1 MIYNFFYS
9 SEFKNSNENNN
20 DFNIILDENIV
31 INETDKAFIKINNIS
46 FLNNMFNISSYH
58 NNNYIDITHE
68 SVLTRIYIPDGNYN
82 VYTLR
87 DKLNTLLHYAKIT
100 ITYDTLD
107 FTYSFIT
114 QNGTAL
120 LDPCNLKNF
129 LGVYFPFTVDT
140 NIQWGSKI
148 DFRSYNKIIIT
159 SSLTLK
165 NNPYNNLISSY
176 SSSSGMG
183 SILCWINRNEI
194 PYSTINYNN
203 EDLIN
208 EIEDKNIKNINFKI
222 FNEYREEIKDLSDI
236 QIQFQIIVKENKI
249 INKLFNRL
257 SKIKLLS
264 NIR

>member
-9 SEFKNSNENNN
+9 SEFKNSNESNN

-46 FLNNMFNISSYH
+46 FLNNMFNISQYH
-58 NNNYIDITHE
+58 ENDYFDIIIDSIT
-68 SVLTRIYIPDGNYN
+68 TRIYLTDGNYN
-82 VYTLR
+82 VYTFR
-87 DKLNTLLHYAKIT
+87 DKINSLLSTYNFMMVYDNVLMKYKYYTTLGSLIINPY
-100 ITYDTLD
+100 
-107 FTYSFIT
+107 
-114 QNGTAL
+114 
-120 LDPCNLKNF
+120 NLKNF
-129 LGVYFPFTVDT
+129 FGLNNNTEINTYYIYSD
-140 NIQWGSKI
+140 KI

-159 SSLTLK
+159 NNLTLK

-183 SILCWINRNEI
+183 SILCWINRNEV

-203 EDLIN
+203 EDLLN

-222 FNEYREEIKDLSDI
+222 FNEYREQIKDLSDI
-236 QIQFQIIVKENKI
+236 QIQFQIIIKENKI
-249 INKLFNRL
+249 FNKLL